1 MFNKSLLSLSL
12 CAFLASSASALSL
25 DNVMDSVS
33 GSLDKKFNNLFSTSL
48 SAIETCHFNGKFD
61 LNTDFDICQIASKLD
76 NLKFDACKLI
86 GGQGGQQVGISGA
99 QSFCNTKTKK
109 FEDYAS
115 KQASDFIEFQALNL
129 DSANKANEFSGKL
142 PSGQDLKSYLKT
154 WDINSVLKDDSPNN
168 VVGSYLKQG
177 SNEVVSLVMDYAKSS
192 GAKTTP
198 SQIKIEDIKA
208 PATLE
213 NYQSSIN
220 ESVRNYKQILKDTNA
235 NQISSLVRSKLGG
248 NNNDAKSAQNIVSEN
263 KKAFDLAKSAEL
275 GQALS
280 TAEHRKFAIPTQEF
294 VSNLRS
300 DLQLKAIAEIR
311 KQQAEEIAI
320 ISRIEEKWAKKY
332 EIAKLLADKEVILA
346 QKFDE
351 KAARDEI
358 DSIVANA
365 NQNSNKP
372 NMP

>member
-1 MFNKSLLSLSL
+1 MFNKSILSLSL

-25 DNVMDSVS
+25 YSTLDSIT
-33 GSLDKKFNNLFSTSL
+33 GSLDKKFNNLFSSSL

-61 LNTDFDICQIASKLD
+61 LNTDFDICKIASKLD

-86 GGQGGQQVGISGA
+86 GGSGGQQVGLSGA
-99 QSFCNTKTKK
+99 SSFCQTQNKK

-115 KQASDFIEFQALNL
+115 KQASDFIEFQALNIDETNK
-129 DSANKANEFSGKL
+129 DSEFAGKL
-142 PSGQDLKSYLKT
+142 PSGQDVKSYLKT
-154 WDINSVLKDDSPNN
+154 WDINSVLKDDSLNN

-198 SQIKIEDIKA
+198 NQIKIEDIKA

-220 ESVRNYKQILKDTNA
+220 ESVRNYKQILKETNA

-248 NNNDAKSAQNIVSEN
+248 NANDAKSAQNIVSEN

-280 TAEHRKFAIPTQEF
+280 TSGHRKFAIPTQEF
-294 VSNLRS
+294 VSSLRS

-311 KQQAEEIAI
+311 KQQAEEINI
-320 ISRIEEKWAKKY
+320 IARIEEKWAKKY

-351 KAARDEI
+351 KAAKDEI
-358 DSIVANA
+358 DNIVANA
-365 NQNSNKP
+365 NSSNKP
-372 NMP
+372 NP